1 MIDVKLKLLVLSS
14 LLVLGACA
22 KEAEAPTD
30 VDNEE
35 IEQVQEDETRVVE
48 LNEEASEP
56 EKKVHY
62 DLETDQDLNEANL
75 TLTGAEIRETYRNSV
90 ENVIVNM
97 DRLAIE
103 QVDGKFI
110 LKLYIW
116 DGAEHYYMDMDAETG
131 EILNIAREDSPEILD
146 IVELW
151 EVISPFDMVRQASED
166 AGDDK
171 IVSFNLYHDD
181 ELKVDVYEIIKK
193 GDFLYYN
200 AATGENITDQVTP
213 PEFEAEF

>member
-22 KEAEAPTD
+22 KEAEAPTK
-30 VDNEE
+30 VDNAET
-35 IEQVQEDETRVVE
+35 EQVQENETRVVE

-131 EILNIAREDSPEILD
+131 EILNIVREDSPEILD

-151 EVISPFDMVRQASED
+151 EVISPFDMVRQAAED

-181 ELKVDVYEIIKK
+181 ELNVDVYEIIKE

-200 AATGENITDQVTP
+200 AATVSYTHL
-213 PEFEAEF
+213 

>member
-22 KEAEAPTD
+22 KEAEAPTE
-30 VDNEE
+30 VDNAET
-35 IEQVQEDETRVVE
+35 EQVQEDETRVVE

-131 EILNIAREDSPEILD
+131 EILNIAREDSPKFSIL
-146 IVELW
+146 L
-151 EVISPFDMVRQASED
+151 SY
-166 AGDDK
+166 GK
-171 IVSFNLYHDD
+171 
-181 ELKVDVYEIIKK
+181 
-193 GDFLYYN
+193 
-200 AATGENITDQVTP
+200 
-213 PEFEAEF
+213 